1 MLFILGRKLLFDI
14 PLKGWTSTIVV
25 ILFLGGA
32 QLVSLGILGEYVARI
47 FDEVKGRPLYVV
59 KDLIGF
65 DTEIP
70 RHGETE
76 RHGDAETRRNTGR

>member
-1 MLFILGRKLLFDI
+1 L
-14 PLKGWTSTIVV
+14 GWTSTIVV

-59 KDLIGF
+59 KDLVGF
-65 DTEIP
+65 DSSRHVMPPAPPP
-70 RHGETE
+70 RAST
-76 RHGDAETRRNTGR
+76 